1 MIRKFINKW
10 IHKQSNAEQVIFAA
24 LNDLGIKVNR
34 SSLIK
39 DLENYP
45 YPYTLLQIH
54 DILENYN
61 VGTFAIK
68 APWNNIKHINGGY
81 FCQIILKG
89 KDYFTYVYQSDGNKV
104 SWLNPQNGHRETD
117 KPSEFLNKFT
127 SYALI
132 VNAKD
137 SAGEMNYGKLHL
149 EEIRQNILQSLI
161 LLCLPFLFVSSLCM
175 SIANG
180 NQEWSLFL
188 YAIFL
193 FIGCI
198 IGIVL
203 MIYEYDAYNPIATN
217 ICGHSRKYNCSSI
230 LESSGSRFFN
240 VPWTVWGC
248 SYFSGMISA
257 IMSSEYSEETYTMV
271 AILHLFAL
279 PYVFYSL
286 YYQKFIIKQWCPLC
300 LLVQVDIVVLSL
312 IAFFSGCYF
321 NLDKINL
328 TTIPTIGISLFISFV
343 MMYLMWFNFQQRKH
357 KNFYKRKFQE
367 VKYNPVVFNSLLKRE
382 PKINDSNDG
391 YGIILGNP
399 KGSTHIII
407 VCNPYCRHCAAAQKV
422 LVKML
427 ETNNDIRVQMIFI
440 MGPDY
445 DGYEQ
450 TPVDTFLSLVKEG
463 EDVISIL
470 DDWYSMHTKNID
482 LYNERH
488 PVKHRRTK
496 ENDDNARQMNKFCEK
511 MKITVTPTVFLNGY
525 QLPALYNVD
534 DLKYFV

>member
-1 MIRKFINKW
+1 MYNNYHVMIRKFINKW

-240 VPWTVWGC
+240 VPWTV
-248 SYFSGMISA
+248 
-257 IMSSEYSEETYTMV
+257 
-271 AILHLFAL
+271 
-279 PYVFYSL
+279 
-286 YYQKFIIKQWCPLC
+286 
-300 LLVQVDIVVLSL
+300 
-312 IAFFSGCYF
+312 
-321 NLDKINL
+321 
-328 TTIPTIGISLFISFV
+328 
-343 MMYLMWFNFQQRKH
+343 
-357 KNFYKRKFQE
+357 
-367 VKYNPVVFNSLLKRE
+367 
-382 PKINDSNDG
+382 
-391 YGIILGNP
+391 
-399 KGSTHIII
+399 
-407 VCNPYCRHCAAAQKV
+407 
-422 LVKML
+422 
-427 ETNNDIRVQMIFI
+427 
-440 MGPDY
+440 
-445 DGYEQ
+445 
-450 TPVDTFLSLVKEG
+450 
-463 EDVISIL
+463 
-470 DDWYSMHTKNID
+470 
-482 LYNERH
+482 
-488 PVKHRRTK
+488 
-496 ENDDNARQMNKFCEK
+496 
-511 MKITVTPTVFLNGY
+511 
-525 QLPALYNVD
+525 
-534 DLKYFV
+534 